1 MEETFFKPINTEI
14 ALTDPPPGPFTSQG
28 AVKDVASFAE
38 AALNGC
44 LAVDASVSLSGF
56 PEGFLCRFAATYL
69 SIYAYIY
76 IYIYMCIYIYIYTH
90 VCGWQRFRAS
100 KSRSGF
106 NLLSR
111 KGGVGCQGLKVPILF
126 WGSLL

>member
-14 ALTDPPPGPFTSQG
+14 ALTDPPPPGPFTSQW

-76 IYIYMCIYIYIYTH
+76 IYTCVYIYIH
-90 VCGWQRFRAS
+90 ACMWMAA
-100 KSRSGF
+100 
-106 NLLSR
+106 L
-111 KGGVGCQGLKVPILF
+111 
-126 WGSLL
+126 

>member
-1 MEETFFKPINTEI
+1 M
-14 ALTDPPPGPFTSQG
+14 
-28 AVKDVASFAE
+28 KDVASFAE

-76 IYIYMCIYIYIYTH
+76 IHMCIYIYTRMY
-90 VCGWQRFRAS
+90 VDGSALGLQRAGLGSIFFRGREVWVVKGSKETRAS
-100 KSRSGF
+100 YYRGQNNNCQNYF
-106 NLLSR
+106 AVPYF
-111 KGGVGCQGLKVPILF
+111 KGSI
-126 WGSLL
+126 